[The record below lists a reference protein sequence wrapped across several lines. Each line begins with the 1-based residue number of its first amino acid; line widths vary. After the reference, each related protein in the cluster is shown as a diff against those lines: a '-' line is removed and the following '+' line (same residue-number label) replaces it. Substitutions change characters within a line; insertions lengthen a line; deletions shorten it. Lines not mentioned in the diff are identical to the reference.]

1 MEDKIKDL
9 NLLLLYL
16 TGWEEDSR
24 KEPGEKII
32 RCWKGYSFE
41 ILNSLED
48 ENMIRQFG
56 NASKSVILT
65 QEGKARAK
73 ELKAKFF

>member
-1 MEDKIKDL
+1 MEDQIKDL

-32 RCWKGYSFE
+32 RSWKGYSFE

-56 NASKSVILT
+56 NTSKSVILT
-65 QEGKARAK
+65 PEGRARAK
-73 ELKAKFF
+73 ELKTKLF